1 MPDTARDIE
10 TLDRELQNLES
21 GLASTTRMSASF
33 TAELATMQT
42 GLNRT
47 QRESTTFSRAL
58 SRNLSSSFGDLL
70 FEGEKLSVVFR
81 DLGRSLVETT
91 LQSSLSP
98 ITNRLGELATA
109 GLTGLFSNL
118 LPFEKGGAFSS
129 GRVIPFA
136 KGGVVSSPQTFP
148 MRGGTGLMGEA
159 GAEAILPLSRGAD
172 GRLGVKTAGGG
183 GAITI
188 NMNISTPDATSFR
201 RSQGQIAAGLRR
213 AVLLGQRN
221 S

>member
-70 FEGEKLSVVFR
+70 VEGEKLSVVFR

-91 LQSSLSP
+91 LQSSLNP
-98 ITNRLGELATA
+98 ITNRLGELATS

>member
-91 LQSSLSP
+91 LQSSLNP
-98 ITNRLGELATA
+98 ITNRLGELATTRA
-109 GLTGLFSNL
+109 Y
-118 LPFEKGGAFSS
+118 
-129 GRVIPFA
+129 RVILKP
-136 KGGVVSSPQTFP
+136 
-148 MRGGTGLMGEA
+148 
-159 GAEAILPLSRGAD
+159 
-172 GRLGVKTAGGG
+172 TA
-183 GAITI
+183 
-188 NMNISTPDATSFR
+188 
-201 RSQGQIAAGLRR
+201 L
-213 AVLLGQRN
+213 
-221 S
+221 

>member
-91 LQSSLSP
+91 LQSSLNP